1 MKRASGILLHITSLP
16 SPYGVGTL
24 GKAAFDFVDYLH
36 RARQRYWQ
44 ILPLTP
50 TGFGDSPYQSASTF
64 AGNPY
69 LVDLDLLKEKGLLT
83 DEDIGEDWGE
93 DPRKVDFG
101 LLYVRRRQVL
111 EKAFARFDRAEM
123 AEYVARNAWYLE
135 DWTLFCA
142 LKDHFEGKCWI
153 DWPEDIRNREPEA
166 VARYREL
173 LREQIDY
180 HAFVQ
185 YCFDSQWQ
193 ALRAY
198 AHEQGVSFIGDI
210 PIYVPYDSVDVW
222 AHRELFQLTEAGI
235 PKLIAGVPPDY
246 FSETGQLWGNPVY
259 DWDANEKENFAW
271 WRSRLKGA
279 ASRCDII
286 RIDHFRGL
294 ESFWGVQYGAADARV
309 GQWYPGPGMKLIR
322 AFREEGMGESI
333 IAEDLGFLTPEVKK
347 LLNDSGC
354 PGMRVMQFGF
364 EPMGDSRE
372 LPHNYVKNCV
382 AYLGTHDNDTIM
394 GWFNAT
400 APSCAAFAVDYL
412 GLNQQ
417 EGFPFG
423 FIRGLMTSVADLVVI
438 QMQDVLGLGSEH
450 RMNLPATTGWWG
462 WRALPEEFDPATAD
476 RLAYYTRMSGRAP
489 VPKKR

>member
-1 MKRASGILLHITSLP
+1 MKRASGVLLHITSLP

-44 ILPLTP
+44 LLPLTP

-69 LVDLDLLKEKGLLT
+69 LVDLDLLKEQGLLT
-83 DEDIGEDWGE
+83 AEDIGEDWGE

-101 LLYVRRRQVL
+101 LLYRRRRLVL
-111 EKAFARFDRAEM
+111 QKAFARFDREM
-123 AEYVARNAWYLE
+123 MADYRAQNAWYLE
-135 DWTLFCA
+135 DWTLFSA
-142 LKDHFEGKCWI
+142 LKDRFEGQCWI
-153 DWPEDIRNREPEA
+153 DWPADIRDREPEA
-166 VARYREL
+166 MARYAREL
-173 LREQIDY
+173 REEVDY

-185 YCFDSQWQ
+185 FCFDTQWQ
-193 ALRAY
+193 ALQAY
-198 AHEQGVSFIGDI
+198 AHAQGVSFIGDI
-210 PIYVPYDSVDVW
+210 PIYVPYDSADVW
-222 AHRELFQLTEAGI
+222 AHRELFQLTEAGV

-246 FSETGQLWGNPVY
+246 FSELGQLWGNPVY
-259 DWDANEKENFAW
+259 DWAANEGEDFAW
-271 WRSRLKGA
+271 WRSRLKA
-279 ASRCDII
+279 AAGRCDII

-294 ESFWGVQYGAADARV
+294 ESFWGVAYGAADARI
-309 GQWYPGPGMKLIR
+309 GNWYPGPGMKLIR
-322 AFREEGMGESI
+322 AFQQEGLGDRI

-347 LLNDSGC
+347 LLSDSGC

-394 GWFNAT
+394 GYFDAC
-400 APSCAAFAVDYL
+400 PPEFAAFAVDYL

-438 QMQDVLGLGSEH
+438 QLQDMLGLGTEH
-450 RMNLPATTGWWG
+450 RMNLPGTTGWWT
-462 WRALPEEFDPATAD
+462 WRALPSDLDPAVAD

-489 VPKKR
+489 APKKR

>member
-142 LKDHFEGKCWI
+142 LKDHFEGKCWV

-364 EPMGDSRE
+364 
-372 LPHNYVKNCV
+372 
-382 AYLGTHDNDTIM
+382 
-394 GWFNAT
+394 
-400 APSCAAFAVDYL
+400 
-412 GLNQQ
+412 
-417 EGFPFG
+417 
-423 FIRGLMTSVADLVVI
+423 
-438 QMQDVLGLGSEH
+438 
-450 RMNLPATTGWWG
+450 
-462 WRALPEEFDPATAD
+462 
-476 RLAYYTRMSGRAP
+476 
-489 VPKKR
+489 